1 MGVTDSAADA
11 RAADGGVD
19 ALATLRDNVRIVL
32 VRPLQSG
39 NVGAVARAMKNFG
52 LRDLAVVAP
61 PALDIDRARWMAPGA
76 AELLDTAVYAAN
88 VAEAVAGCRRV
99 VATTARQRHS
109 PWPAWDVE
117 AFVPQIF
124 ESRERTAILFGPEDH
139 GLNNEELAHA
149 HGLLHIATD
158 VHASINLGQA
168 VLLVSAALF
177 GEARRRG
184 AIVRPDGT
192 GRRGGPAR
200 GAPPGT
206 TSEREIAPLG
216 EIEPLV
222 GEWMESVELGTYMRG
237 HEPVLVAG
245 TLRRILQRAALDRQ
259 EISILRGMLRKMRW
273 KMRN

>member
-1 MGVTDSAADA
+1 MDEPGQDESVLNPLT
-11 RAADGGVD
+11 
-19 ALATLRDNVRIVL
+19 TLRQNVRIVL

-76 AELLDTAVYAAN
+76 AELLDGARYVSS
-88 VAEAVAGCRRV
+88 VAEAVADCARV

-117 AFVPQIF
+117 AFSPVVF
-124 ESRERTAILFGPEDH
+124 AEAGRTAILFGPEDH

-158 VHASINLGQA
+158 VHASLNLGQA

-177 GEARRRG
+177 AEARRRG
-184 AIVRPDGT
+184 AIVRPEGR

-200 GAPPGT
+200 GAPPGAT
-206 TSEREIAPLG
+206 AEREIAAVG

-222 GEWMESVELGTYMRG
+222 SEWMESVELGSYMRG
-237 HEPVLVAG
+237 HEPVLVSG

-273 KMRN
+273 KMRHAGSR